1 MPTIQLVAHLST
13 DDLLRAADQLP
24 PAELEQFVAKLL
36 TIRAHRQAPCLSRT
50 ETELLQRINHPL
62 SETLRSRYAE
72 LIDKRDARTLTPE
85 EHTELLRLTNE
96 TETVEANRVKAIEE
110 LAELRKTSFDTILQE
125 MGILGNNH
133 V

>member
-1 MPTIQLVAHLST
+1 MPTIQLEAHLST

-36 TIRAHRQAPCLSRT
+36 TIRAHRQAPCLGRT
-50 ETELLQRINHPL
+50 ETELLQRINHSL

-72 LIDKRDARTLTPE
+72 LIDKRNARTLTPE
-85 EHTELLRLTNE
+85 EYTELLRLTDE
-96 TETVEANRVKAIEE
+96 TEAAQADRVRAIVE
-110 LAELRKTSFDTILQE
+110 LAAMRKTSFDAILQE
-125 MGILGNNH
+125 LGIPGNSH

>member
-1 MPTIQLVAHLST
+1 MPTIQLEAHLST

-50 ETELLQRINHPL
+50 EAELLQRINHPL
-62 SETLRSRYAE
+62 SEAHRSRYAE

-85 EHTELLRLTNE
+85 EHAELLRLTDE
-96 TETVEANRVKAIEE
+96 TEAAEAERVKAIRE
-110 LAELRKTSFDTILQE
+110 LAELRKTSFGALLQE
-125 MGILGNNH
+125 LGIPGNSH